1 MLSKFGAARKRG
13 FTLIELLVV
22 IAIIAVLI
30 ALLLPAVQQAREA
43 ARRSSCQNNMKQF
56 GLALHNYHDTHKMLP
71 PILIGSG
78 RWNSTALGRVV
89 LNTTGWMLLT
99 PYLDQSPLYNLYNF
113 SLPSS
118 ISSPYSVPLAGGVTT
133 STANRPV
140 YSTMLDVMICPSD
153 PIGKIQRTASPN
165 VSTQFYERDMAA
177 SSNYLFASGAYT
189 DYDQTYGYFLSISS
203 TSMGAFGNDGSA
215 RMAGF
220 IDGTSNTI
228 MIGESRQDK
237 NSSSYAPLWG
247 AGSHVCCHGRVNV
260 NTAVDPTGRNPS
272 IGHSYGAIN
281 AKFDANGKQYAWG
294 FGSNHV
300 GGAHFLLGDGSVRF
314 ISDNTDYYNV
324 FVPLNF
330 IRDGKVVGAF

>member
-118 ISSPYSVPLAGGVTT
+118 ISSPYSVPLAGGVTQG
-133 STANRPV
+133 NRM
-140 YSTMLDVMICPSD
+140 S
-153 PIGKIQRTASPN
+153 
-165 VSTQFYERDMAA
+165 
-177 SSNYLFASGAYT
+177 
-189 DYDQTYGYFLSISS
+189 
-203 TSMGAFGNDGSA
+203 
-215 RMAGF
+215 
-220 IDGTSNTI
+220 
-228 MIGESRQDK
+228 
-237 NSSSYAPLWG
+237 
-247 AGSHVCCHGRVNV
+247 
-260 NTAVDPTGRNPS
+260 
-272 IGHSYGAIN
+272 
-281 AKFDANGKQYAWG
+281 
-294 FGSNHV
+294 
-300 GGAHFLLGDGSVRF
+300 
-314 ISDNTDYYNV
+314 
-324 FVPLNF
+324 
-330 IRDGKVVGAF
+330 